1 MCGGAGVKAANGARR
16 KLVWDSRGFLIGGIM
31 EIVGLDISNFK
42 GVRSANIRF
51 SENDI
56 ARVHTLVGLNESGKT
71 TLLEAMHSFSP
82 DAETELVVKSAHS
95 AEEQREHWVPRDK
108 ISIFS
113 GEVSITAHVRATKA
127 DWDGVKKRLDEN
139 LGLVVKQQ
147 DLPDKFIVKLVH
159 LYKKGDF
166 VSTKK
171 ELGIDG
177 LEVKSR
183 RAKEF
188 RPLKKDERAELTEI
202 IWRMLPTIAYYPTFV
217 FDFPKKIYL
226 TNRDISPRNKFYQQL
241 FQDILDYDGNGY
253 TIKESILERLHKAE
267 TQGAWES
274 WFGSF
279 VGTSEEDK
287 VKQVISRAERAVT
300 KLVFSKWNEVFGEK
314 FGSKTIEIDLQYEKG
329 KALKLTDGTERE
341 ATRHDAYIRFRIKD
355 GSNIYSV
362 EDRSL
367 GFRWFFSFLLF
378 TQFRIHRERQRAT
391 IFLFDEPASNLH
403 AAAQKKLLESF
414 PAIAKAPHRLI
425 YSTHSHYMVEPRWLE
440 QAYIVFDK
448 SSAPD
453 SSIIDAGIHE
463 DSTVDVQ
470 AVPYRQFV
478 QEHPNKTSYFQPILD
493 TLEVRPSSFDYKTG
507 GLIVEGKSDFYFIK
521 YACLVLQKDL
531 GPIFPARGAGT
542 LGAMVSLHRGWALPV
557 RVLFDSDRGGKD
569 GKTNLVR
576 DFSIQPNEFTELSV
590 LVNAVTHIEGLIDEG
605 DQERLIGQSTGN
617 KKLALLRVVQEHLA
631 AGTVPKH
638 SKETRLRMTD
648 LLSKLDGFISGKPG

>member
-1 MCGGAGVKAANGARR
+1 
-16 KLVWDSRGFLIGGIM
+16 M

-42 GVRSANIRF
+42 GVRGAKIRF
-51 SENDI
+51 SEKDI

-82 DAETELVVKSAHS
+82 DAETELVVKSARS
-95 AEEQREHWVPRDK
+95 AEQQREQWVPRDK

-113 GEVSITAHVRATKA
+113 GEVSVTAYVKATET
-127 DWDGVKKRLDEN
+127 DWEVVKKQFQKN
-139 LGLVVKQQ
+139 LGLVFSNKTFPERFEVR
-147 DLPDKFIVKLVH
+147 LVH
-159 LYKKGDF
+159 RYKNGDF
-166 VSTKK
+166 VSTEE
-171 ELGIDG
+171 ELEIGG

-183 RAKEF
+183 RAKAF
-188 RPLKKDERAELTEI
+188 RAMKKDERDELTLMV
-202 IWRMLPTIAYYPTFV
+202 WRMLPTIAYYPTFV

-226 TNRDISPRNKFYQQL
+226 TNRDSSPRNKFYQQL

-253 TIKESILERLHKAE
+253 TINESILERLHKAE
-267 TQGAWES
+267 NQGAWES
-274 WFGSF
+274 WFSSF

-329 KALKLTDGTERE
+329 RSLKQSDGSERE
-341 ATRHDAYIRFRIKD
+341 AVRHDAYIRFRIKD

-378 TQFRIHRERQRAT
+378 TQFRIHREKQRAT

-414 PAIAKAPHRLI
+414 PAIAKPPHRLI
-425 YSTHSHYMVEPRWLE
+425 YSTHSHYMVEPKWLE

-453 SSIIDAGIHE
+453 GSIIEDGVHE

-493 TLEVRPSSFDYKTG
+493 TLEVRPSSFDYKVG
-507 GLIVEGKSDFYFIK
+507 GIIVEGKSDYYFIK
-521 YACLVLQKDL
+521 YACLVLKKDV

-542 LGAMVSLHRGWALPV
+542 LGAIVSLHRGWGLPV
-557 RVLFDSDRGGKD
+557 RVVFDSDRGGKD

-576 DFSIQPNEFTELSV
+576 ELSIQPEEMTELNI
-590 LVNAVTHIEGLIDEG
+590 LVKGATHIEDIIDEV
-605 DQERLIGQSTGN
+605 DQVQLIGDATGGN
-617 KKLALLRVVQEHLA
+617 KLALLRAVQENLA
-631 AGTVPKH
+631 AGRVPKH
-638 SKETRLRMTD
+638 NDKTKAQMRQLIEGLDRFIDRSGSK
-648 LLSKLDGFISGKPG
+648 

>member
-1 MCGGAGVKAANGARR
+1 MKFDNGGG
-16 KLVWDSRGFLIGGIM
+16 DM
-31 EIVGLDISNFK
+31 EIVGFDISNFK
-42 GVRSANIRF
+42 GVRSAKIRF

-82 DAETELVVKSAHS
+82 DAETELVVKNVHS

-113 GEVSITAHVRATKA
+113 GEVSIAAYVKATDA
-127 DWDGVKKRLDEN
+127 DWQAVRNRLESN
-139 LGLVVKQQ
+139 LGLVFLSGK
-147 DLPDKFIVKLVH
+147 LPEKFVVKLVH
-159 LYKKGDF
+159 KYKNGDF

-171 ELGIDG
+171 EIEIEG
-177 LEVKSR
+177 LEVKTR
-183 RAKEF
+183 RSKVF
-188 RPLKKDERAELTEI
+188 RAVKKDERDELMAI

-226 TNRDISPRNKFYQQL
+226 TNRDSSPRNKFYQQL

-253 TIKESILERLHKAE
+253 TINESILERLHKAE

-274 WFGSF
+274 WFSAF

-329 KALKLTDGTERE
+329 KTLKLTDGSERE

-378 TQFRIHRERQRAT
+378 TQFRIHREKQRAT

-425 YSTHSHYMVEPRWLE
+425 YSTHSHYMVEPKWLE

-453 SSIIDAGIHE
+453 GSIIDAGIHE
-463 DSTVDVQ
+463 DATVDVQ
-470 AVPYRQFV
+470 AVPYRKFV

-493 TLEVRPSSFDYKTG
+493 TLEVRPSSFDYKVG
-507 GLIVEGKSDFYFIK
+507 GLIVEGKSDFYFVK
-521 YACLVLQKDL
+521 YACLVLQKDI

-542 LGAMVSLHRGWALPV
+542 LGAMVSLHRGWGLPV
-557 RVLFDSDRGGKD
+557 RVVFDSDRGGKD
-569 GKTNLVR
+569 GKKNLVR
-576 DFSIQPNEFTELSV
+576 ELSV
-590 LVNAVTHIEGLIDEG
+590 LSEETTELKSLVDGVIHIEDLIDEI
-605 DQERLIGQSTGN
+605 DQTQLIGGSSDS
-617 KKLALLRVVQEHLA
+617 KKLALLRAVQENLA
-631 AGTVPKH
+631 AERVPKH
-638 SKETRLRMTD
+638 SRETKTRMR
-648 LLSKLDGFISGKPG
+648 KLISGLEKFIQS